1 MGCRIPDL
9 SLLGNGPIKGESDK
23 RSRGKLRSSC
33 DRTPGGDDMTYKRVT
48 EADRRLIQRLVGS
61 AGYSMA

>member
-9 SLLGNGPIKGESDK
+9 SLWPYQRGIGQKGHAVSYV
-23 RSRGKLRSSC
+23 LRVIEHLE
-33 DRTPGGDDMTYKRVT
+33 DDMTYKRVT